1 MKCANEP
8 APHVDLWRFSVD
20 TGGTFTDC
28 LAFDPQGVAHRIK
41 VLSSSSLRAT
51 VVERLAPNR
60 VRLSLGLHLEC
71 DALRG
76 LTLRALGAETS
87 SLRLLSFDPATQI
100 VSLAGALPPG
110 VERVAM
116 VSPEPAPLFCARLV
130 TQTALDEA
138 LPPLAMRLATTR
150 GTNALLERRG
160 AACALITTCGF
171 ADVLAIG
178 DQARPDLFAQ
188 RVERPEPLP
197 RIVCEI
203 NERVDAAGQVL
214 RSLDLAAVERIA
226 GALRREGVQ
235 SVALSFANAYANPEH
250 ERAAAEVLRALGFA
264 HVAVSS
270 ALSSRLNF
278 LRRTQTAAVDAY
290 LGPIVRS
297 YVDEVATPLESSQLH
312 LMTSAGGL
320 IAADSYLAKD
330 SLLSGPAGGVVG
342 AAAAG
347 KAGGRDRLIG
357 FDMGGTSTDVSRYD
371 DGFSYEYELEI
382 AGARIQ
388 TPTLA
393 IETVAAGGGSICS
406 FLDGAFRV
414 GPESA
419 GADPG
424 PACYGLGGPLTITD
438 VNLLLG
444 RLAPD
449 RFGIPVQQAA
459 AERRCQELLSIASAA
474 DAAASVG
481 KEAILAGL
489 LDIANQRMAEAIR
502 RISVREGYDPAEY
515 ALLAFG
521 GAGGQHAC
529 AIADLLDMDTVV
541 VPPDA
546 GLLSALGLSEA
557 SIERFR
563 ETQLLQSLAQARGEL
578 ERRFAAL
585 GEACLEAVRS
595 EGVAKG
601 SARVTRCALHMRF
614 RGQDATLDVDY
625 TEAGGVEQAFLE
637 RYRQVFG
644 HVPEA
649 REIEVVSLHAV
660 AASTPSSPREVVPV
674 DASHEATPV
683 DAQRAYFRGEWIDAP
698 LFDRGSLAPGARLYG
713 PAIVC
718 EAHSTTVIEPDWTGA
733 IDAAGAIVLR
743 KHVGGVAPEADSRER
758 PEAVQVELF
767 ASRFQAIAREM
778 GAQLQRTAV
787 STNVK
792 ERLDFSCALLDAEGR
807 LVVNAPHIP
816 VHLGAMG
823 MCVRAVAAKLD
834 LQPGDVVIT
843 NHPAFG
849 GSHLPDITVVTPVFA
864 DEGKLV
870 GYVANRAHHAEIGG
884 ARPGSMPP
892 DATTLAVEGVV
903 IEPQLL
909 IERGEPRWQA
919 LESLLLSGRFP
930 SRNVSD
936 NLADLRAAVAANER
950 GRSALLDLVARFG
963 PDAVSHYMAALQQQA
978 ERAMRRA
985 LAALDDGAYTAR
997 ELLDDGT
1004 PIAVRFEITGDRA
1017 AIDFAGSGG
1026 QHPGNLNATPA
1037 IVTSALLYVL
1047 RVLIDEPLPLNE
1059 GLLAPVEVTIPSGLL
1074 NPAFPR
1080 DPARCP
1086 AVVGGN
1092 VETSQRVV
1100 DTLLKALKLQAG
1112 SQGTMNNLLFGTE
1125 RFGYYETIGGGTG
1138 AGPGF
1143 AGASAVHSHMTNTHI
1158 TDVEV
1163 IEHRYPVRL
1172 ERFEIRRGSGGN
1184 GQWRGGDGIRR
1195 VLRFLEPMQV
1205 SVLTQHRTVA
1215 PFGLAGGEEGEPG
1228 RQRVIRADGM
1238 EIVLKSVDG
1247 CDVQA
1252 GDQLIM
1258 ETPGGGGYGAVPAT

>member
-1 MKCANEP
+1 MNRAIEH
-8 APHVDLWRFSVD
+8 ALHADLWRFNVD

-28 LAFDPQGVAHRIK
+28 LAFDPQGVAHRLK

-51 VVERLAPNR
+51 VLERLTPER
-60 VRLSLGLHLEC
+60 LRLSLGLHLER

-76 LTLRALGAETS
+76 LRLRALGAETNS
-87 SLRLLSFDPATQI
+87 FRILSFDPATQI
-100 VSLAGALPPG
+100 ASLAGALPPG

-116 VSPEPAPLFCARLV
+116 ESPEPAPLLCARLV

-138 LPPLAMRLATTR
+138 LPPLTMRLATTR

-160 AACALITTCGF
+160 AACALITTSGF

-188 RVERPEPLP
+188 HLERPAPLP
-197 RIVCEI
+197 HIVGEI
-203 NERVDAAGQVL
+203 DERVDAAGQVL
-214 RSLDLAAVERIA
+214 RPLELAAVEQIA
-226 GALRREGVQ
+226 GALRREGVE
-235 SVALSFANAYANPEH
+235 SVALSFVNAYANPGH
-250 ERAAAEVLRALGFA
+250 ERAAAEVLRALGFS

-347 KAGGRDRLIG
+347 KAGGRSRLIG

-393 IETVAAGGGSICS
+393 IETVAAGGGSICD
-406 FLDGAFRV
+406 FMDGAFRV

-449 RFGIPVQQAA
+449 RFGIPVRQEAA
-459 AERRCQELLSIASAA
+459 QCRCRELLTVASTAG
-474 DAAASVG
+474 AASLG
-481 KEAILAGL
+481 EETILAGL

-563 ETQLLQSLAQARGEL
+563 ETQLLQGLAEARDEL

-585 GEACLEAVRS
+585 GEACIEAVLS
-595 EGVAKG
+595 EGVAAG
-601 SARVTRCALHMRF
+601 SARVTRRALHMRF
-614 RGQDATLDVDY
+614 RGQDATLEVDY
-625 TEAGGVEQAFLE
+625 TEAAKVEQAFLD

-644 HVPEA
+644 HVPDA

-660 AASTPSSPREVVPV
+660 AASTPPSQREAAPIG
-674 DASHEATPV
+674 ALHEAMPV
-683 DAQRAYFRGEWIDAP
+683 ASQRAYFRGEWIDAP
-698 LFDRGSLAPGARLYG
+698 LFDRASLSPGARFHG
-713 PAIVC
+713 PAVVC
-718 EAHSTTVIEPDWTGA
+718 EAHSTTVIEAGWSGS

-743 KHVGGVAPEADSRER
+743 KQIGDVAPEADARQR

-792 ERLDFSCALLDAEGR
+792 ERLDFSCALLDTEGR

-849 GSHLPDITVVTPVFA
+849 GSHLPDITVVTPVFT
-864 DEGKLV
+864 DEGKLA

-909 IERGEPRWQA
+909 VEQGEPRWQA
-919 LESLLLSGRFP
+919 LEGLLRSGRFP

-950 GRSALLDLVARFG
+950 GRTALLDLVARFG
-963 PDAVSHYMAALQQQA
+963 SDAVSHYMAALQQQA

-1004 PIAVRFEITGDRA
+1004 PIAVRIEITGDRA
-1017 AIDFAGSGG
+1017 VIDFAGSGG

-1059 GLLAPVEVTIPSGLL
+1059 GLLAPVEVSIPGGLL
-1074 NPAFPR
+1074 NPVFPS

-1092 VETSQRVV
+1092 VETSQRIV

-1125 RFGYYETIGGGTG
+1125 CFGYYETIGGGTG
-1138 AGPGF
+1138 AGPTF
-1143 AGASAVHSHMTNTHI
+1143 AGASAVHSHMTNTRI

-1184 GQWRGGDGIRR
+1184 GQQRGGDGIRR

-1215 PFGLAGGEEGEPG
+1215 PFGLAGGEDGEPG
-1228 RQRVIRADGM
+1228 RQRVVRADGT

-1252 GDQLIM
+1252 GDRLIM